1 MITAHHQS
9 HPSPSIKVGSKPTL
23 IQITNDLIPLLSKI
37 LKRQKTDDPFLSD
50 LAYLMMTGRHG
61 LWIYGDDNSMMIM
74 ARHPNRE
81 NILLLFPPFGD
92 NPVGLIQ
99 QALSDPQIPK
109 GTIRFARIPDKTGST
124 FINDLLHIG
133 YAGTIIEEDV
143 LDWTYPVHA
152 LDVHR
157 VLKHEGL
164 EFRNFRNRLRAAQKI
179 SSRTERIVPRF
190 HHNDIMNIASR
201 WATDGR
207 KAGFTHED
215 LIGPVQESLRLMENP
230 NLNIHGIIV
239 YHNNQPSSYMIWSI
253 PLAHK
258 NIAVPLVR
266 VSIGHMN
273 GLKGTAEYSMFKTM
287 KALAE
292 DRINFMYMGGS
303 ETAELDQFK
312 RKLSPVASISLK
324 SACISGL

>member
-1 MITAHHQS
+1 MITAYRQS
-9 HPSPSIKVGSKPTL
+9 LATPSIKVGSKPTL

-37 LKRQKTDDPFLSD
+37 LEQQKTEDPFLSD
-50 LAYLMMTGRHG
+50 MAYLLMTGRHG
-61 LWIYGDDNSMMIM
+61 LWIYGDDTSMMIM

-81 NILLLFPPFGD
+81 NVLLLFPPFGD
-92 NPVGLIQ
+92 NTVGLLQ

-124 FINDLLHIG
+124 FINDLSRIG
-133 YAGTIIEEDV
+133 YTGTIIEEDV
-143 LDWTYPVHA
+143 LDWTYPVHV
-152 LDVHR
+152 LDVQH
-157 VLKHEGL
+157 VLKHEGP
-164 EFRNFRNRLRAAQKI
+164 EFKIFRNRLRAAQKTP
-179 SSRTERIVPRF
+179 SRTERIVPRF
-190 HHNDIMNIASR
+190 HHNDIMTIASR

-215 LIGPVQESLRLMENP
+215 LIGPVQESLRLMENS
-230 NLNIHGIIV
+230 NLNIHGIII
-239 YHNNQPSSYMIWSI
+239 YHHNQPSSYMIWSI
-253 PLAHK
+253 PLGHK

-287 KALAE
+287 EALAE
-292 DRINFMYMGGS
+292 DRIDYMYMGGS

-312 RKLSPVASISLK
+312 RKLSPIASISLK